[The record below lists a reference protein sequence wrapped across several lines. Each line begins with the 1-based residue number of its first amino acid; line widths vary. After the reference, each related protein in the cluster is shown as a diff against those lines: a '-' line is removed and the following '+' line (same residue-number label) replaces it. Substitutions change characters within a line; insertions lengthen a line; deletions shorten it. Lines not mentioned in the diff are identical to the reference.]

1 MRDQELHDLLHERV
15 ADLTMPDVSQQA
27 WGRARR
33 IRRRRTTAAVAGAVA
48 AVVVTAVAVN
58 GGAGPLRSDGPLPP
72 ASQVPTPDPSTGPT
86 TGPSTGPTTG
96 PDTGPDEAR
105 ARAATAPDGRYRG
118 WRVYWGPL
126 VDQEPT
132 LPRASSPFPDT
143 VDLSTPAPDLADRPI
158 SSALAAYAVTDDA
171 GGTRLLLLAPDGTLR
186 SVDTSRVAPLD
197 DGAGTDVSVARDT
210 LLSPT
215 GEYLAFPQPGG
226 VLVLTLATGAWRA
239 VDTGDR
245 VTTTLQWSQDTEL
258 WLPRTSQGG
267 WGPLYSA
274 LDGTRSGAEH
284 LVAPAAPFDVG
295 AGPYGRW
302 HLGPGGMAQSW
313 ARVPGL
319 PVLRGEIT
327 PSQVLLVQGDVRAH
341 DALLV
346 LSAASTPQEQPRPDF
361 CCGAAF
367 WLERDVV
374 VYGSGASPGRL
385 VAWRVGT
392 HEVRRVTTIGGY
404 DPDREVVD
412 SSYAAVWQ

>member
-1 MRDQELHDLLHERV
+1 M
-15 ADLTMPDVSQQA
+15 
-27 WGRARR
+27 
-33 IRRRRTTAAVAGAVA
+33 
-48 AVVVTAVAVN
+48 
-58 GGAGPLRSDGPLPP
+58 
-72 ASQVPTPDPSTGPT
+72 
-86 TGPSTGPTTG
+86 
-96 PDTGPDEAR
+96 
-105 ARAATAPDGRYRG
+105 
-118 WRVYWGPL
+118 
-126 VDQEPT
+126 
-132 LPRASSPFPDT
+132 
-143 VDLSTPAPDLADRPI
+143 
-158 SSALAAYAVTDDA
+158 TDDA
-171 GGTRLLLLAPDGTLR
+171 GGTRLLLLAPDGSLR

-245 VTTTLQWSQDTEL
+245 VTTTLQWSQDTEP
-258 WLPRTSQGG
+258 WPPRTSQGG

-284 LVAPAAPFDVG
+284 LVDRRRRSMPAPGRTGGGTWAPAAWRG
-295 AGPYGRW
+295 
-302 HLGPGGMAQSW
+302 W

-367 WLERDVV
+367 WLEPDVSSTPPRAPRSAW
-374 VYGSGASPGRL
+374 SGGGPGRTSSGR
-385 VAWRVGT
+385 WPRSG
-392 HEVRRVTTIGGY
+392 VRRATDRRGRQLRGRSGTDPTVCTLGGRVLNLGLALST
-404 DPDREVVD
+404 RE
-412 SSYAAVWQ
+412 